1 MKKLFLTAIIGT
13 LFIFSAQRAEAQ
25 HFAPSETHV
34 MGGIG
39 FLGTLNYGASL
50 SRLPGAFIAVDH
62 GTDIEAGPG
71 TVGIGGFLGFD
82 GASSTVSSALFGTI
96 KSSWNSILAGAR
108 LSWHYNDLGDSRFD
122 VYGTVGGGIRYT
134 QNSAETTVIGGI
146 PTSSSQSDIYPY
158 LNFNAGA
165 KYFFSPEWAV
175 MAELGYDIAW
185 LKVGMAYQLP

>member
-1 MKKLFLTAIIGT
+1 MKKILITAFFGT
-13 LFIFSAQRAEAQ
+13 LLLVSAQRTEAQ
-25 HFAPSETHV
+25 HFAPGETHV

-50 SRLPGAFIAVDH
+50 TRLPGAFIAVDH
-62 GTDIEAGPG
+62 GTDLDGGPG
-71 TVGIGGFLGFD
+71 TVGVGGFLGFD
-82 GASSTVSSALFGTI
+82 GASSTVNSPFIGTT
-96 KSSWNSILAGAR
+96 KSSWTSILAGAR

-134 QNSAETTVIGGI
+134 QSNFETTVIGGI
-146 PTSSSQSDIYPY
+146 PASSSASDIYPY
-158 LNFNAGA
+158 LNFNAGG